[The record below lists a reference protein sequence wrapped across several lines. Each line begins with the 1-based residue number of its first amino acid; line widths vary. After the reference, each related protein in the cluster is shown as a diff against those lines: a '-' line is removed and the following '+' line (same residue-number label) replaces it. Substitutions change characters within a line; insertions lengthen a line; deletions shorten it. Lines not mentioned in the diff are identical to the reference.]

1 MKTTIKIDTIA
12 KLIGTLDNDGLN
24 EIVAV
29 VKNHR
34 KKLAH
39 ATKINL
45 SVGMKVHW
53 GAMGHGVVDKINR
66 TRCVCTKDDGTRWT
80 IPITMMRAA

>member
-1 MKTTIKIDTIA
+1 MSKTIEKIA
-12 KLIGTLDNDGLN
+12 KLIGTLDNDDLN
-24 EIVAV
+24 KIIEV
-29 VKNHR
+29 VKHHQ
-34 KKLAH
+34 KTLALS
-39 ATKINL
+39 TKMNL

>member
-1 MKTTIKIDTIA
+1 MNNIDKIA
-12 KLIGTLDNDGLN
+12 KLIGTLDNDDLN
-24 EIVAV
+24 KIVDV
-29 VKNHR
+29 VKGHR
-34 KKLAH
+34 KTLAH
-39 ATKINL
+39 ATKLNL
-45 SVGMKVHW
+45 KVGMKVHW

>member
-1 MKTTIKIDTIA
+1 MSKKIENIA
-12 KLIGTLDNDGLN
+12 KLIGECDNSELN

-34 KKLAH
+34 EKLAH
-39 ATKINL
+39 ATKMNL

>member
-39 ATKINL
+39 ATKMNL
-45 SVGMKVHW
+45 KVGMKVHW

>member
-1 MKTTIKIDTIA
+1 MNNIDKIA
-12 KLIGTLDNDGLN
+12 KLIGTLDNDDLN
-24 EIVAV
+24 KIVAV

-34 KKLAH
+34 KTLAH
-39 ATKINL
+39 ATKLSL

-80 IPITMMRAA
+80 IPITMMRTA

>member
-34 KKLAH
+34 EKLAH
-39 ATKINL
+39 ATKMNL

>member
-1 MKTTIKIDTIA
+1 MRKIEKIA
-12 KLIGTLDNDGLN
+12 KLIGECDNNELN
-24 EIVAV
+24 EVLAV

-39 ATKINL
+39 ATKMNL

-53 GAMGHGVVDKINR
+53 GAMGHGVVNKINR
-66 TRCVCTKDDGTRWT
+66 TRCVCTRDDGTRWT
-80 IPITMMRAA
+80 VPITMMRAA

>member
-24 EIVAV
+24 EIVTV

-45 SVGMKVHW
+45 SVGIKVHW

>member
-1 MKTTIKIDTIA
+1 MSKKIEKIA
-12 KLIGTLDNDGLN
+12 KLIGECDNNELN
-24 EIVAV
+24 ELCAV
-29 VKNHR
+29 FKNHR

-39 ATKINL
+39 ATKMNL
-45 SVGMKVHW
+45 SVGMKVSW

>member
-1 MKTTIKIDTIA
+1 MNNIDKIA
-12 KLIGTLDNDGLN
+12 KLIGTLDNDDLN
-24 EIVAV
+24 KIVEV
-29 VKNHR
+29 VKHHR

-39 ATKINL
+39 ATKMNL

>member
-34 KKLAH
+34 EKLAH
-39 ATKINL
+39 ATKMNL
-45 SVGMKVHW
+45 KVGMKVHW

-80 IPITMMRAA
+80 IPITMMKAA

>member
-1 MKTTIKIDTIA
+1 MNNIEKIA
-12 KLIGTLDNDGLN
+12 KLIGTLDNDDLN
-24 EIVAV
+24 KIVDV
-29 VKNHR
+29 VKHHR
-34 KKLAH
+34 KTLALSTKL
-39 ATKINL
+39 NL

-80 IPITMMRAA
+80 IPITMMRIA

>member
-39 ATKINL
+39 ATKLNL
-45 SVGMKVHW
+45 KIGMEIW
-53 GAMGHGVVDKINR
+53 FAGHNGMIEKINR
-66 TRCVCTKDDGTRWT
+66 TRCVCRDSNTDKLWT
-80 IPITMMRAA
+80 VPITMIEVA

>member
-1 MKTTIKIDTIA
+1 MNNIDKIA
-12 KLIGTLDNDGLN
+12 KLIGTLDNDDLN
-24 EIVAV
+24 KIVAV

-34 KKLAH
+34 KTLAM
-39 ATKINL
+39 ATKMNL

-66 TRCVCTKDDGTRWT
+66 TRCVCTRDDGTRWT
-80 IPITMMRAA
+80 VPITMMRAA

>member
-1 MKTTIKIDTIA
+1 MSKKIEKIA
-12 KLIGTLDNDGLN
+12 KLIGTLDNDDLN
-24 EIVAV
+24 KIVEV
-29 VKNHR
+29 VKHHR
-34 KKLAH
+34 KTLALSTKL
-39 ATKINL
+39 NL

-80 IPITMMRAA
+80 IPITMMRTA

>member
-39 ATKINL
+39 ATKMNL
-45 SVGMKVHW
+45 SVGMKVSW

>member
-1 MKTTIKIDTIA
+1 MSKKIEKIA

-34 KKLAH
+34 EKLAH
-39 ATKINL
+39 ATKMNL
-45 SVGMKVHW
+45 KVGMKVHW